1 MLSVAGGASI
11 LTDEEA
17 EAEAARSI
25 QRMYRKKAGRT
36 RRSQGN
42 LAGSR
47 RKSDEGVPAV
57 DKLRGAAICIQRNW
71 RGYAVRRDRKI
82 RLLDLAKGKTPIQV
96 FRLALFDLMEDPDSS
111 RAAKVISMVVLAS
124 ILVSIICMQLQTMP
138 ELHSVPNNI
147 WVAIEITTTVIFTA
161 EYLLRLSVCN
171 VYADDNHKCTEI
183 QRWIRHPLNLCDLM
197 AILPLYVEAVMFI
210 GTSGTP
216 GQGTAFRALRA
227 IRLVRLFRVFKLGRY
242 SSGLMIMFEAVS
254 LSSQALLLLLFVLG
268 MEVVLFG
275 SVLFFIEKFFCPNME
290 SFTPQQLTLYDATC
304 ANGGVHGHGYTWDGH
319 LCCDSDGHPSDFK
332 SIMDSCWWAVVTMTT
347 VGYGDKYP
355 KTAIGRIIGILCML
369 TGILLI
375 ALPTAIVG
383 QKFQE
388 VYRRH
393 MQEGSRRLRLMKS
406 HTAKFRAVTYA
417 ARAAGQARLSRE
429 NLFKSAAD
437 IAHATRSS
445 KSPKSPK
452 SPSGSKSPAPGPR
465 QAWAAEKSRE
475 PPTAAGPAAGSLSEG
490 PGPSARAAALRRQ
503 DSGTPSQGVVG
514 DATGGSSGGERPGT
528 RPGSRAHYEVLG
540 DTGSSL
546 TGPAGR
552 IFYLLERAMETKKI
566 LADLQAREETLQ
578 LKLRDEVRSLGKVAA
593 PTLPPSA

>member
-1 MLSVAGGASI
+1 MLSVAGATSS

-17 EAEAARSI
+17 EAQAASHI
-25 QRMYRKKAGRT
+25 QRMYRKKRT

-42 LAGSR
+42 LRGSTLGTT
-47 RKSDEGVPAV
+47 DEGVPAV
-57 DKLRGAAICIQRNW
+57 DKLRSAAICIQRNW
-71 RGYAVRRDRKI
+71 RGYAVRRDAKI
-82 RLLDLAKGKTPIQV
+82 RVMDLSAGKSPLHV

-111 RAAKVISMVVLAS
+111 RAAKFISMVVLAS

-138 ELHSVPNNI
+138 ELHSVPTRI
-147 WVAIEITTTVIFTA
+147 WIAIEIATTVIFTA

-171 VYADDNHKCTEI
+171 VYSDPGQKCTDV
-183 QRWIRHPLNLCDLM
+183 QRWIRDPLNLCDLM
-197 AILPLYVEAVMFI
+197 AILPLYVEAFMFV
-210 GTSGTP
+210 GGQAG

-275 SVLFFIEKFFCPNME
+275 SVLFFIEKFFCPDTGKFSAQE
-290 SFTPQQLTLYDATC
+290 LTLYSATC
-304 ANGGVHGHGYTWDGH
+304 STGGVHGHGYTWDGH
-319 LCCDSDGHPSDFK
+319 LCCDEDGHPSDFQ
-332 SIMDSCWWAVVTMTT
+332 SIMSSCWWAVVTMTT

-355 KTAIGRIIGILCML
+355 KTSLGRMIGILCML

-393 MQEGSRRLRLMKS
+393 MSESGSRRIRLLKS
-406 HTAKFRAVTYA
+406 HTAKFRAVTAAASAA
-417 ARAAGQARLSRE
+417 ARSAAGQRRLSNPLLRTATE
-429 NLFKSAAD
+429 RSEVTSNPASPTAKLAA
-437 IAHATRSS
+437 T
-445 KSPKSPK
+445 
-452 SPSGSKSPAPGPR
+452 PR
-465 QAWAAEKSRE
+465 QAWPVEKSRQ
-475 PPTAAGPAAGSLSEG
+475 PSVQPAAEA
-490 PGPSARAAALRRQ
+490 PGTSARAAALRRQ

-552 IFYLLERAMETKKI
+552 IFYLLERATETKKM
-566 LADLQAREETLQ
+566 LADLQAREEQLQ

-593 PTLPPSA
+593 PTVSPSA